1 MKGKQK
7 RQAVALFRYGVIAP
21 VLHAAAGSQAR
32 YFGRM
37 ARKELDVPGLG
48 RRRYSVATFKSWL
61 RRYRQE
67 GLDGL
72 LPKRRCDAGRSRVIS
87 EQLSAHIS
95 ELLARHPRVPVNR
108 LREQLVASGHIT
120 SRRISESTLRSRPP
134 PDPPTPA
141 LERARRSTGCLC
153 RHIKRAGLRPQVK
166 PAPKARKHFEKPHAN
181 DLWVMDFMHG
191 PKVPLGRRR
200 RKTYLAAAIDDHSRF
215 LTLARFYTRENSA
228 VVVSALQKAFS
239 RHGLPQIL
247 YCDNGSAFSSKQLT
261 LACARLGVALVH
273 SKPYDSPSRGK
284 IERWFRTLRQGFL
297 SLLDLEALT
306 LDDLNAR
313 LSQWL
318 EQDYHRRRHSSI
330 CETPLE
336 RYLRSLAS
344 IRRRTV
350 SRAELDR
357 VFYRTLHRTVRND
370 CTVSI
375 ARRLWEVPP
384 QYTGLRIEIR
394 HPEGRPSELFLF
406 EDDQPVV
413 RLHRVDAAQNATSP
427 RRPRFSLPDEEDES

>member
-1 MKGKQK
+1 MSSRGILT
-7 RQAVALFRYGVIAP
+7 VAN
-21 VLHAAAGSQAR
+21 H
-32 YFGRM
+32 
-37 ARKELDVPGLG
+37 
-48 RRRYSVATFKSWL
+48 
-61 RRYRQE
+61 
-67 GLDGL
+67 

-120 SRRISESTLRSRPP
+120 SRRISESTLR
-134 PDPPTPA
+134 
-141 LERARRSTGCLC
+141 

>member
-120 SRRISESTLRSRPP
+120 SRRISESTLR
-134 PDPPTPA
+134 
-141 LERARRSTGCLC
+141 

-350 SRAELDR
+350 SRAELDPGLLPH
-357 VFYRTLHRTVRND
+357 VAPHR
-370 CTVSI
+370 
-375 ARRLWEVPP
+375 P
-384 QYTGLRIEIR
+384 Q
-394 HPEGRPSELFLF
+394 
-406 EDDQPVV
+406 
-413 RLHRVDAAQNATSP
+413 RLHRLHRPPALGSAAPIHWPAHRDPPSRRTSQ
-427 RRPRFSLPDEEDES
+427 

>member
-61 RRYRQE
+61 RRYRQQ

-72 LPKRRCDAGRSRVIS
+72 LPKRRSDAGRSRVIS
-87 EQLSAHIS
+87 EGLSNHIC
-95 ELLARHPRVPVNR
+95 ELLARYPSLPVNR
-108 LREQLVASGHIT
+108 LREQLVASGHIV
-120 SRRISESTLRSRPP
+120 SRRISESTLR
-134 PDPPTPA
+134 
-141 LERARRSTGCLC
+141 
-153 RHIKRAGLRPQVK
+153 RHIKRAGLRPQLK

-228 VVVSALQKAFS
+228 VVVSALQKAFA

-357 VFYRTLHRTVRND
+357 VFYRTLQRTVRND

-384 QYTGLRIEIR
+384 QYMGRRIEIR

-427 RRPRFSLPDEEDES
+427 RRPRFSFPDEEDES

>member
-1 MKGKQK
+1 M
-7 RQAVALFRYGVIAP
+7 
-21 VLHAAAGSQAR
+21 
-32 YFGRM
+32 
-37 ARKELDVPGLG
+37 
-48 RRRYSVATFKSWL
+48 
-61 RRYRQE
+61 
-67 GLDGL
+67 
-72 LPKRRCDAGRSRVIS
+72 PKRRCDAGKSRVIS
-87 EQLSAHIS
+87 DQLSAHIC
-95 ELLARHPRVPVNR
+95 ELLARHPRMPVNR
-108 LREQLVASGHIT
+108 LREQLTTSGHIT
-120 SRRISESTLRSRPP
+120 SRRISEASLR
-134 PDPPTPA
+134 
-141 LERARRSTGCLC
+141 
-153 RHIKRAGLRPQVK
+153 RHIRQASLRPQNK
-166 PAPKARKHFEKPHAN
+166 PAPQARKHFEKPHAN

-215 LTLARFYTRENSA
+215 LTLARFYTRENSP
-228 VVVSALQKAFS
+228 VVVSALKKAFA

-247 YCDNGSAFSSKQLT
+247 YCDNGSPFSSKQLT

-357 VFYRTLHRTVRND
+357 VFYCTLHRTVRND
-370 CTVSI
+370 CTVSV

>member
-120 SRRISESTLRSRPP
+120 SRRISESTLR
-134 PDPPTPA
+134 
-141 LERARRSTGCLC
+141 

-284 IERWFRTLRQGFL
+284 IERWFRTLLQGFL

>member
-21 VLHAAAGSQAR
+21 VLHTAAGSQAR

-48 RRRYSVATFKSWL
+48 RRRYSVA
-61 RRYRQE
+61 
-67 GLDGL
+67 
-72 LPKRRCDAGRSRVIS
+72 
-87 EQLSAHIS
+87 
-95 ELLARHPRVPVNR
+95 
-108 LREQLVASGHIT
+108 SGHIT
-120 SRRISESTLRSRPP
+120 SRRISESTLR
-134 PDPPTPA
+134 
-141 LERARRSTGCLC
+141 

-166 PAPKARKHFEKPHAN
+166 PAPKARQHFEKPHAN

-215 LTLARFYTRENSA
+215 LTLARFYTRKNFA
-228 VVVSALQKAFS
+228 VVVSALQKAFA

-336 RYLRSLAS
+336 CYLRSLAS

-357 VFYRTLHRTVRND
+357 VFYRTWQRTVRND
-370 CTVSI
+370 CTVNNVRVAGSPTPT
-375 ARRLWEVPP
+375 APAFASSSPTKGWPQPP
-384 QYTGLRIEIR
+384 AL
-394 HPEGRPSELFLF
+394 L
-406 EDDQPVV
+406 
-413 RLHRVDAAQNATSP
+413 
-427 RRPRFSLPDEEDES
+427 